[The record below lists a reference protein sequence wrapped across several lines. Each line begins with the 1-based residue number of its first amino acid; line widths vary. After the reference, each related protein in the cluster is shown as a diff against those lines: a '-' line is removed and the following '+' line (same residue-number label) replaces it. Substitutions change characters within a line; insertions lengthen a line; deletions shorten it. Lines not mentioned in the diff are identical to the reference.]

1 MAKNGQKWPKMAKND
16 HVVEA
21 GKVRRSDATS
31 VKGPLVNQPY
41 LNWGGQIIPTY
52 HYWPPQCFSPSSIT
66 ELFRF
71 SLVAGHFVLAIL

>member
-1 MAKNGQKWPKMAKND
+1 MAKND
-16 HVVEA
+16 HVNEA

-52 HYWPPQCFSPSSIT
+52 HYWPPKVFHLPV
-66 ELFRF
+66 
-71 SLVAGHFVLAIL
+71 SLHKGQLNSE